1 MIGAIRKFI
10 AIGVL
15 VAAPLATLL
24 VPGTALAASE
34 TWTGGDCPAVNCFWS
49 NPNNWLS
56 NVIPTNGDDVI
67 IDNAAIAN
75 QTDSPIDDIAGLSL
89 TSITFIN
96 DSSASE
102 VDITLGADITVTSA
116 ITQASSVTTTTN
128 FIGYEF
134 TPWAITLGGNVTIS
148 SNSTLIIGAD
158 TGLNDLDIGSNTL
171 TLNESSAA
179 GSTIWLAANIIGSG
193 NVVYDAA
200 HTEFDVSGNNTYS
213 GTTHVIH
220 TAAQGVVKADGNNFD
235 PFGASAVTIEST
247 GFVNLTQYNANT
259 TISNQFIVNGVG
271 SGTPTKS
278 LNFGDDSTAG
288 VTLTVPNITLNGD
301 TEFDNTSVASPP
313 LVANLAGITANGHCI
328 VYQGYGTD
336 TSDGPSNGFTNG
348 ATGCVQSASTGGP
361 TTPGSSSGTPTTPN
375 TGFALVSAHP
385 VVTLTLTTV
394 LAGSIFGIAQV
405 NRKLATR
412 R

>member
-1 MIGAIRKFI
+1 MIRAIRKFI

-24 VPGTALAASE
+24 VPGTALAATE

-56 NVIPTNGDDVI
+56 NVIPSNGDDVV
-67 IDNAAIAN
+67 IDNAAVAN
-75 QTDSPIDDIAGLSL
+75 QVDSPIDDIVGLSL
-89 TSITFIN
+89 ASITFIN
-96 DSSASE
+96 DSSATG
-102 VDITLGADITVTSA
+102 VDITLGADLTVTSA

-148 SNSTLIIGAD
+148 SNSMLVIGGD
-158 TGLNDLDIGSNTL
+158 TNLNDLDIGSNTL
-171 TLNESSAA
+171 TLNESSTSSGVLA
-179 GSTIWLAANIIGSG
+179 IAANIIGSG
-193 NVVYDAA
+193 NVIYDAA

-213 GTTHVIH
+213 GTTHVVH
-220 TAAQGVVKADGNNFD
+220 TAAQGVVKSDSNNFD
-235 PFGASAVTIEST
+235 PFGTSAVTIEST
-247 GFVNLTQYNANT
+247 GFVNLTKYNANT
-259 TISNQFIVNGVG
+259 TISNQFVVNGVG

-278 LNFGDDSTAG
+278 LNFGDDGTAG

-301 TEFDNTSVASPP
+301 TEFDNTSVAAPP
-313 LVANLAGITANGHCI
+313 LVTNLAGITANGHCV

-348 ATGCVQSASTGGP
+348 ATGCVQGASTGGS
-361 TTPGSSSGTPTTPN
+361 TTPGSSATPSTPD
-375 TGFALVSAHP
+375 TGFALAAAHP
-385 VVTLTLTTV
+385 VVTLAMTTL

-405 NRKLATR
+405 NRKLAAR